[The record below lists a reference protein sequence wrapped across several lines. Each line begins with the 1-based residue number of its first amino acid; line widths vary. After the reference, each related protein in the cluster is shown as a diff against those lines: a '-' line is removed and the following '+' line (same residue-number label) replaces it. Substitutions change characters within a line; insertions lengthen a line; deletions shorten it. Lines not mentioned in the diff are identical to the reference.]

1 MTQIKLVS
9 SNKTFGGYQ
18 KVYSHH
24 SKELECEMK
33 FAIYLPPQ
41 LEDESVRLPV
51 LYWLSGLT
59 CDENNFIQKAGAQ
72 RYAAEHGIIIVCP
85 DTSPR
90 GIDIAGQ
97 DDDWDFGSGAGFYV
111 DAAKE
116 PWSKHYNMFT
126 YVTKELIELIS
137 VNFPTVDGVQSISG
151 HSMGGHGALICSLRC
166 PGLYK
171 SVSAFSPI
179 CNPCE
184 CAWGKKAFAGY
195 LGDNTALWKEWD
207 ATELVKKYTGPPT
220 ELLIEIGTD
229 DNFLK
234 QGQLLPDNLFDAC
247 AAARVA
253 CVYNKRDGF
262 DHSYFFIATYIGEHI
277 AYHAKVLKASN

>member
-247 AAARVA
+247 ASARVA

>member
-9 SNKTFGGYQ
+9 SNKVFGGFQ
-18 KVYSHH
+18 KVYSHQ
-24 SKELECEMK
+24 SKELACEMK

-41 LEDESVRLPV
+41 LDENSSIRVPV

-59 CDENNFIQKAGAQ
+59 CDESNFVQKAGAQ

-90 GIDIAGQ
+90 GVDIPGQ
-97 DDDWDFGSGAGFYV
+97 DDSWDFGSGAGFYV
-111 DAAKE
+111 DAIKE
-116 PWSKHYNMFT
+116 PWSKHYNMFS
-126 YVTKELIELIS
+126 YVTKELIEVIT
-137 VNFPTVDGVQSISG
+137 VNFPTLDGVQSISG

-179 CNPCE
+179 ANPIQCP
-184 CAWGKKAFAGY
+184 WGQKAFAGY
-195 LGDNTALWKEWD
+195 LGEDKQLWNEWD
-207 ATELVKKYTGPPT
+207 ATELVKRYNGPPT
-220 ELLIEIGTD
+220 ELLIELGTD
-229 DNFLK
+229 DNFLN

-247 AAARVA
+247 AEARVA
-253 CVYNKRDGF
+253 CVLNKRDGY
-262 DHSYFFIATYIGEHI
+262 DHSYFFIASFIGEHI
-277 AYHAKVLKASN
+277 AYHAKVLKA